1 MRRYYSYN
9 EYLID
14 CQKLLA
20 QIDWEFDAIMS
31 IARGGLTLSHML
43 GEYYGIRKVYTV
55 NTIGYED
62 VHKLDKVEIFNMP
75 DLKDTKKVLIVDDI
89 VDSGDTMRI
98 VLDELAKKYPKCEFK
113 SAVLF
118 YKTSASIKPD
128 WHAQLA
134 EEWIYFFWSD
144 DLKREKRN

>member
-1 MRRYYSYN
+1 MRRYYSYK

-14 CQKLLA
+14 CQKLIG
-20 QIDWEFDAIMS
+20 QIDWEFDAIIS
-31 IARGGLTLSHML
+31 IARGGLTLSHMF
-43 GEYYGIRKVYTV
+43 GEYYNIRKVYAV

-62 VHKLDKVEIFNMP
+62 AHKLERVEIFNMP
-75 DLKDTKKVLIVDDI
+75 ELKDATRVLIVDDI

-98 VLDELAKKYPKCEFK
+98 VFDELAKKYPKCEFR

-128 WHAQLA
+128 WYAQLA
-134 EEWIYFFWSD
+134 EEWIDFFWSD
-144 DLKREKRN
+144 DLRREKRD